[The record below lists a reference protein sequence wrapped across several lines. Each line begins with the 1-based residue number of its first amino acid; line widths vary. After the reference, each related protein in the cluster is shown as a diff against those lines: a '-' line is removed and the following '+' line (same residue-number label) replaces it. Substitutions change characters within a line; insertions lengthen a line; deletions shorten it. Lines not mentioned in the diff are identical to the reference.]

1 MMLAAFFQGLMVC
14 LSLIVAI
21 GAQNIFVLRQG
32 LRRESIWPVVIF
44 CAATDAVLIS
54 SGVLGLSQTLKASP
68 LLNQLLAAGGACFL
82 IIYGWQALQRVR
94 RGQQMAVA
102 AATGTA
108 TTAAIL
114 AQAAAF
120 TVLNPHVYLDTVL
133 LMGGIG
139 AQQPPDLR
147 WWFIAGASAASLGW
161 FSLIG
166 FGAGRLA
173 PLFAHPR
180 AWQIVDALI
189 VVTMWSMA
197 LMLLTQGV

>member
-1 MMLAAFFQGLMVC
+1 
-14 LSLIVAI
+14 
-21 GAQNIFVLRQG
+21 
-32 LRRESIWPVVIF
+32 
-44 CAATDAVLIS
+44 
-54 SGVLGLSQTLKASP
+54 
-68 LLNQLLAAGGACFL
+68 
-82 IIYGWQALQRVR
+82 
-94 RGQQMAVA
+94 MAVA

-173 PLFAHPR
+173 PLSAHPR
-180 AWQIVDALI
+180 AWQIIDALI

-197 LMLLTQGV
+197 LMLLTQGG